1 LKIFKCKIYFILLC
15 NSFFFVNCIIHKTYY
30 SQNTNVNNF
39 NQRNQQDYLS
49 AVPVKIKTNQIPFQE
64 FKTKIQFVNYDEFYN
79 ISAYL
84 TADEIRKS
92 RSFKSKPDANIE
104 LEVTSEII
112 DKENNALSLLG
123 FFLTLGILPGK
134 EESTYRLNVKFHN
147 KDKNEIIL
155 EKDYFAQDHIYVSFL
170 SMIVGP
176 IYQLFDEN
184 VKYSLTLEN
193 KKIIQG
199 MISNLEKDII
209 TEFRRNELLKK
220 NFTIKNKSYAV
231 VPYRFKDERLR
242 RIGKFFTMYFT
253 ALFKTDI
260 ALSKENRNDIFNLD
274 QKIDKIENLTDLE
287 LFEHYKSDRLL
298 LFDKV
303 ENDLEIDQIRVKIL
317 DKNVETP
324 IYSKDYFLPRDSN
337 FEITDKGNNLFILMY
352 NDLYLGGEIL

>member
-1 LKIFKCKIYFILLC
+1 
-15 NSFFFVNCIIHKTYY
+15 
-30 SQNTNVNNF
+30 
-39 NQRNQQDYLS
+39 
-49 AVPVKIKTNQIPFQE
+49 
-64 FKTKIQFVNYDEFYN
+64 
-79 ISAYL
+79 
-84 TADEIRKS
+84 
-92 RSFKSKPDANIE
+92 
-104 LEVTSEII
+104 
-112 DKENNALSLLG
+112 
-123 FFLTLGILPGK
+123 
-134 EESTYRLNVKFHN
+134 
-147 KDKNEIIL
+147 
-155 EKDYFAQDHIYVSFL
+155 
-170 SMIVGP
+170 MIVGP

-199 MISNLEKDII
+199 MISNLEKDIS

-253 ALFKTDI
+253 TLFKTDI

-303 ENDLEIDQIRVKIL
+303 ENELEIDQIRVKIL